1 MLFVLLLGFNEL
13 LLPYVDELLFPKDDD
28 IVEDI

>member
-1 MLFVLLLGFNEL
+1 VLLLGFNGL
-13 LLPYVDELLFPKDDD
+13 LLPNVDELLFPKDDD